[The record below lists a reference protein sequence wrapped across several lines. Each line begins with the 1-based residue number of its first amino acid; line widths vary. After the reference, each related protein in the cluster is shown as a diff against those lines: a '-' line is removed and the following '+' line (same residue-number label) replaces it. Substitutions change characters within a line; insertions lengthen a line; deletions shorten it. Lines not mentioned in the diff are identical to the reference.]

1 MSSSSDM
8 DDIPKQEL
16 VENFV
21 CAEIEACL
29 KGDDVQMT
37 NIFNGDT
44 NIHDDVKNASD
55 IGLLEESNDCEV
67 KNNVVVEVE
76 ELKSMR
82 PSKFSID
89 LNENFDSSMVCVD
102 SVVRDCALPQL
113 DKKNKKE
120 EIIVDYVQFVP
131 SFTSIIQLPPQ
142 SQLELVQLSHGY
154 FLSPH
159 QYALLETDHQLQLIC
174 DMQHKSRV
182 ESTMAKKGT
191 LRAFQW
197 SQRDGI
203 HKTYKDKGHALRST
217 IWNPKL
223 LLWIF
228 KKQFQKIRRMTHKF
242 WDCEKTCFY
251 KHWWRFQDEFKHKP
265 P

>member
-1 MSSSSDM
+1 MSRSSDM
-8 DDIPKQEL
+8 DNIPKKEL
-16 VENFV
+16 VEDFV

-44 NIHDDVKNASD
+44 NIHDDVKNVSD
-55 IGLLEESNDCEV
+55 NGLLEKSNDCEV

-76 ELKSMR
+76 ELRSMK
-82 PSKFSID
+82 PSKFFVD
-89 LNENFDSSMVCVD
+89 LNENFGSSVVCVD
-102 SVVRDCALPQL
+102 SVVRDCALPPI

-120 EIIVDYVQFVP
+120 EIIVDYVQSVP

-159 QYALLETDHQLQLIC
+159 QYALPETDYQLQVIC
-174 DMQHKSRV
+174 DMQHKSHI
-182 ESTMAKKGT
+182 ESKTLKKGT
-191 LRAFQW
+191 LRIFQW
-197 SQRDGI
+197 SQTDGI
-203 HKTYKDKGHALRST
+203 HKMHKDKGDILKFA
-217 IWNPKL
+217 IWNPEL

-228 KKQFQKIRRMTHKF
+228 QKQFQKIYHIAYKVCDRG
-242 WDCEKTCFY
+242 KTCFH
-251 KHWWRFQDEFKHKP
+251 KHWWRFQNEFKHKP

>member
-1 MSSSSDM
+1 MSRSSDM
-8 DDIPKQEL
+8 DNIPKAEL
-16 VENFV
+16 VEDFV

-29 KGDDVQMT
+29 KGDDVQIT
-37 NIFNGDT
+37 NIFNRDT
-44 NIHDDVKNASD
+44 NIHNDVKNVSD
-55 IGLLEESNDCEV
+55 IGLLEKSSDCEV
-67 KNNVVVEVE
+67 KNNVVVEAE
-76 ELKSMR
+76 ELRSMK
-82 PSKFSID
+82 PSKFSVD

-102 SVVRDCALPQL
+102 SVVRDCALPPI

-120 EIIVDYVQFVP
+120 EIIVDYVQSVS

-154 FLSPH
+154 FLSSH
-159 QYALLETDHQLQLIC
+159 QYALLESDYQLQVIC
-174 DMQHKSRV
+174 DKQHKSHV
-182 ESTMAKKGT
+182 EGTTIKKGT

-203 HKTYKDKGHALRST
+203 HKTYKDKGLALRST

-228 KKQFQKIRRMTHKF
+228 TKQFQKIRRMAYKV
-242 WDCEKTCFY
+242 WDRGKTCFH
-251 KHWWRFQDEFKHKP
+251 KHWWRFQDQFKHKP

>member
-21 CAEIEACL
+21 CDEIEACL
-29 KGDDVQMT
+29 EGDDVQMT

-44 NIHDDVKNASD
+44 DMHDDVKNVSD
-55 IGLLEESNDCEV
+55 IELLEKSNDYEV

-76 ELKSMR
+76 ELRSME
-82 PSKFSID
+82 PSRFSVD
-89 LNENFDSSMVCVD
+89 LNENFDSSVVCVD
-102 SVVRDCALPQL
+102 SVVRDCALPPI

-120 EIIVDYVQFVP
+120 KIIVDYVQSVP

-159 QYALLETDHQLQLIC
+159 QYALLETDYQVHLIC
-174 DMQHKSRV
+174 DMQ
-182 ESTMAKKGT
+182 
-191 LRAFQW
+191 
-197 SQRDGI
+197 
-203 HKTYKDKGHALRST
+203 
-217 IWNPKL
+217 
-223 LLWIF
+223 
-228 KKQFQKIRRMTHKF
+228 
-242 WDCEKTCFY
+242 
-251 KHWWRFQDEFKHKP
+251 
-265 P
+265 